1 MWPNPQ
7 FPGDLVTFTEEILNG
22 KLNFLCSENISH
34 EALASWNLIRQ
45 NNIQYIT
52 VETWILNILYSQNS
66 SG

>member
-1 MWPNPQ
+1 M
-7 FPGDLVTFTEEILNG
+7 E
-22 KLNFLCSENISH
+22 NFILCSENISH

-45 NNIQYIT
+45 NNIQYII